1 MTNGVSKT
9 VKTITGIVGLV
20 LIIAGIASTYA
31 LNGAKTDKN
40 EQTIDK
46 KKTHNEKTEAEL
58 KEEGCMPAR
67 ESDKDL
73 AVVLEKIIAIEK
85 DVSEIK
91 ADVKYLIK
99 SP

>member
-1 MTNGVSKT
+1 MTNSKRNS
-9 VKTITGIVGLV
+9 IIFSIAGLV
-20 LIIAGIASTYA
+20 VTLLVIGAGVVKSY
-31 LNGAKTDKN
+31 
-40 EQTIDK
+40 TIRE
-46 KKTHNEKTEAEL
+46 EKDIQHEKAMAEL

-99 SP
+99 LP